1 VPAVTAVHDHC
12 YIVAGM
18 PVPVILR
25 PQAESDDRYQFLGE
39 SVVLGIMHGELFD
52 KERAKGMFDDGRKEG
67 MDILLL

>member
-1 VPAVTAVHDHC
+1 
-12 YIVAGM
+12 M